1 MWQYYNRFR
10 RFCAFFVG
18 AVFFLS
24 GALKLLDPVGTGLIV
39 TEYFKFL
46 HVEFLN
52 FASKFAGEV
61 MALIETLLGVALMTG
76 VWRRVIAVITI
87 VILGFFT
94 ILTLSL
100 WIFNP
105 VMDCGCFGEAIHLT
119 HFHSFIKNIV
129 LCGLSAFAFIPLRKM
144 GRPKTRRYV
153 CFGILSA
160 LVIGFA
166 IYSLLYIPLV
176 DFTDFQPGARLEAG
190 IHNTSDVYKATFVY
204 EKDGEEKS
212 FSLEHLPDSTWTY
225 VRTET
230 TKVENSDELTAYLPF
245 TDQDGDDC
253 DWMATSGSVMVFS
266 VYDVEKMRA
275 RQWGE
280 LSEAVAAATAAG
292 FTPLV
297 LVAAERDDVPLLAQI
312 APEDLYMSDY
322 KTLLTMNRSNGG
334 ATYFENGI
342 LVRKWSGRNLPREGD
357 LVQSS
362 GAEAVETAVEVATR
376 RNLTFQGFMVLTL
389 AILLFI

>member
-10 RFCAFFVG
+10 RFCAFLIG

-24 GALKLLDPVGTGLIV
+24 GALKLLDPVGAGLV
-39 TEYFKFL
+39 MTEYFKFL
-46 HVEFLN
+46 HVEFLD
-52 FASKFAGEV
+52 FASKFAGEA

-87 VILGFFT
+87 VFLGFFT
-94 ILTLSL
+94 ILTLLL

-105 VMDCGCFGEAIHLT
+105 SMDCGCFGEAIHLT
-119 HFHSFIKNIV
+119 HFQSFIKNII
-129 LCGLSAFAFIPLRKM
+129 LCGLAAFAFIPLYKM
-144 GRPKTRRYV
+144 GRPKTKRYV

-190 IHNTSDVYKATFVY
+190 MRNTNDVYKATFVY
-204 EKDGEEKS
+204 EKDGEERS
-212 FSLEHLPDSTWTY
+212 FNLEHLPDSTWTY

-253 DWMATSGSVMVFS
+253 DWKATRGSVLVFS
-266 VYDVEKMRA
+266 VYDVEKMKE
-275 RQWGE
+275 RQWGRI
-280 LSEAVAAATAAG
+280 SETVAAAKMAG

-297 LVAAERDDVPLLAQI
+297 LVAADRDDVPGLAQI
-312 APEDLYMSDY
+312 DPEDLYMSDY

-342 LVRKWSGRNLPREGD
+342 LVRKWSSRNLPQED
-357 LVQSS
+357 DFVQSS

-376 RNLTFQGFMVLTL
+376 RNLTFQGFMVVTL
-389 AILLFI
+389 AVLLFI